1 MGKGTART
9 ETFLTPKLMCL
20 LLSQQPWQRS
30 CVGACVLVPQGVWM
44 TQFLP
49 SPHTQV
55 TLPNHTWNQKIG
67 WPAALSAHTK
77 DNSSFQPQMWPCGLG
92 CSCPLF
98 PIAMPPP
105 PSWGCLPSRLA
116 GFLLNRARRRLWASV
131 LRNWGMPSFALER
144 PRVSSGSSPT
154 PGAPEP
160 LPFVQVSFPAQ
171 AR

>member
-1 MGKGTART
+1 MESPAKTQTHNLYSITQQIFTVTAGCQAMGKGTART

-30 CVGACVLVPQGVWM
+30 CVGACVLVPEGVWM

-92 CSCPLF
+92 CSCTLF
-98 PIAMPPP
+98 PTAMPPP
-105 PSWGCLPSRLA
+105 LSGAAYQADWQD
-116 GFLLNRARRRLWASV
+116 
-131 LRNWGMPSFALER
+131 
-144 PRVSSGSSPT
+144 SS
-154 PGAPEP
+154 
-160 LPFVQVSFPAQ
+160 
-171 AR
+171 